1 MLKIFLFISLSFL
14 IYAFFYKQSTK
25 EYLLNQIEF
34 DKIDTKLNDLLSEKN
49 PIIVK
54 YVPPIPCVLPQTILK
69 TPRFA
74 KILSDYLEKRDPTLP
89 ISDQFET
96 FLANE
101 TGFQTFGE
109 HAWFSRFHSTPFSEY
124 ISSMKSKLCFGSKN
138 LQRTFALYN
147 VIIPISGKYICSLIN
162 SEYEKSLPKNYMGH
176 TIESII
182 STQGINYIDI
192 ILKPGNLLIIPAH
205 WYYAMKEEEPYSY
218 YGIFEYHEPISLLS
232 EHLEKRNIV
241 KN

>member
-1 MLKIFLFISLSFL
+1 
-14 IYAFFYKQSTK
+14 
-25 EYLLNQIEF
+25 
-34 DKIDTKLNDLLSEKN
+34 
-49 PIIVK
+49 
-54 YVPPIPCVLPQTILK
+54 
-69 TPRFA
+69 
-74 KILSDYLEKRDPTLP
+74 
-89 ISDQFET
+89 
-96 FLANE
+96 
-101 TGFQTFGE
+101 
-109 HAWFSRFHSTPFSEY
+109 
-124 ISSMKSKLCFGSKN
+124 
-138 LQRTFALYN
+138 
-147 VIIPISGKYICSLIN
+147 
-162 SEYEKSLPKNYMGH
+162 MGH